1 MFQLKPDLLLEGHA
15 SLRVMD
21 TKWKRLEQENRQ
33 DKFGLSQQ
41 DFYQMLAYGQTYQ
54 GGAGDMCLIYPKW
67 RGLDRVIGPFLLANA
82 ARQPLRL
89 WAVPFDLDS
98 GQMHLPDEISW
109 ASRQPVAS

>member
-21 TKWKRLEQENRQ
+21 TKWKRLEQDNRR
-33 DKFGLSQQ
+33 DKFGLGQH
-41 DFYQMLAYGQTYQ
+41 DFYQTLAYGQTYQ
-54 GGAGDMCLIYPKW
+54 KGVGDMLLIYPKW
-67 RGLDRVIGPFLLANA
+67 RGLNRVIGPFLLANA

-98 GQMHLPDEISW
+98 EQMHLPDEISW
-109 ASRQPVAS
+109 SSQRPVVS